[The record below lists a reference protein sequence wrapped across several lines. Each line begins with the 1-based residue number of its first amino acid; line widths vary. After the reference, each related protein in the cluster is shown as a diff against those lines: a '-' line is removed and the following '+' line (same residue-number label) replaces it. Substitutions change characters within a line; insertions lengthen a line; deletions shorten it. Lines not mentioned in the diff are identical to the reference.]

1 MLTTRQI
8 VLDSAVDAAVTSK
21 SEKEGGQG
29 MRKKNHLKR
38 AVTLVELL
46 ICLVLFSLLV
56 VFAVSI
62 LDIACSAATETINEY
77 GKLNAYDIFLD
88 TYTDAVKNAYDVT
101 VSDGENGKSTRLTLI
116 TPSGTHSF
124 EFIYNRLYIDEEE
137 ALKAKNGSF
146 SYGDGYVTVM
156 MQPEGYGDIKVSV
169 APDIS
174 PDSTPQFPPLQ
185 EVFLIGI
192 RIVTPPDKLEYIHGE
207 MIDTTGLTIELRYN
221 DGSSEIIDTGYDYSP
236 VEANY
241 SNPLL
246 TVTYV
251 KSGRTMTAS
260 IPLTVHRLLTDL
272 VLIREQDQK
281 DCSVGEPFNPDG
293 LILKATYND
302 GNSDIITSGYVC
314 GNITSYPPGSATNT
328 ISFTH
333 RGDTLSVVVPV
344 NIYEVIP
351 IVPTQRGA
359 LIYNGKAQSPEW
371 NDYSSRTLEIGGTSI
386 GTNAGKYIATF
397 TPADYCWWSDRTRTE
412 RTVEWEISKAGQ
424 TISVP
429 SETVHVHIWK
439 TTTIDPTVTAVT
451 GGTPVGDISFSSDNI
466 SVATVDESTGLVT
479 AVSPGT
485 CTITIYVPGTDNY
498 IQAVKTIAVIVD
510 DHSYSTTYTVD
521 VEPTC
526 TAEGSKSYHCTE
538 PDCPAT
544 TGTVSIPMTPHTYGD
559 WVIDTDATCTS
570 AGSRH
575 RVCTACGVREDGSI
589 ARLGH
594 SWTSYL
600 ESSATCTSPAYYY
613 DRCSRCGTYSSSY
626 SYGSAL
632 GHDYRVS
639 SSTAATCTAGGKTT
653 YKCSRCGASYS
664 NTTAALGHN
673 MVSHTTNP
681 TCTSSGSTYKQCTR
695 CNAKGPTT
703 TLDALGHNYGSYGSW
718 SYYNSTQH
726 VRTRTCSRC
735 GATSKSYS
743 AHYSTDSSRL
753 CRGCGSYF

>member
-1 MLTTRQI
+1 
-8 VLDSAVDAAVTSK
+8 
-21 SEKEGGQG
+21 

-62 LDIACSAATETINEY
+62 LDIAGSAATETINEY

-137 ALKAKNGSF
+137 ALKAKSGSF

-281 DCSVGEPFNPDG
+281 DYSVGEPFNPDG
-293 LILKATYND
+293 LILKVTYND

-344 NIYEVIP
+344 KIYEVIP

-397 TPADYCWWSDRTRTE
+397 TPTDYCWWSDRTRTE
-412 RTVEWEISKAGQ
+412 RTVEWEITKAGQ
-424 TISVP
+424 TISVQ

-439 TTTIDPTVTAVT
+439 TTTIDPTVTAVA
-451 GGTPVGDISFSSDNI
+451 GGTPVGDVGFSSDNT
-466 SVATVDESTGLVT
+466 SVATVDMSTGLVT
-479 AVSPGT
+479 AISPGT
-485 CTITIYVPGTDNY
+485 CTVTVLVTGTDNY
-498 IQAVKTIAVIVD
+498 TQAVRTITVIVD
-510 DHSYSTTYTVD
+510 DHSYSSTYTVD

-526 TAEGSKSYHCTE
+526 TAEGSKSFHCTE

-544 TGTVSIPMTPHTYGD
+544 TGKASIAMTPHTYGD
-559 WVIDTDATCTS
+559 WVTDTDPTCTA
-570 AGSRH
+570 AGAKH
-575 RVCTACGVREDGSI
+575 HNCTVCGAREDGTI
-589 ARLGH
+589 AKLNH

-613 DRCSRCGTYSSSY
+613 DRCTRCGAYSSSY
-626 SYGSAL
+626 ASGSSL
-632 GHDYRVS
+632 GHNYRVS
-639 SSTAATCTAGGKTT
+639 SSVSATCTAGGSVT
-653 YKCSRCGASYS
+653 Y
-664 NTTAALGHN
+664 
-673 MVSHTTNP
+673 
-681 TCTSSGSTYKQCTR
+681 
-695 CNAKGPTT
+695 
-703 TLDALGHNYGSYGSW
+703 
-718 SYYNSTQH
+718 
-726 VRTRTCSRC
+726 TCSRC
-735 GATSKSYS
+735 GSSYTNSTASLGHSYTTEVLSSATCTSDGRSRSKCTRCGKTTSSWVSEKAKGHSFGSGRLTSAATCTSAAQYTRSCSRCGKLDTYS
-743 AHYSTDSSRL
+743 SGSPLGHQWVYSHYNRT
-753 CRGCGSYF
+753 CRRCGLTV